1 MGTTINDS
9 QNDFKKLFCGHQLVG
24 TICGHHLWAPCVGT
38 SNGHHSWAPLMGII
52 CGHPFAPMAQ
62 WAMWAVQGASWVP
75 GPHVQWTIR
84 VLGPVGEPNG
94 LTVVASLTD
103 EAFRIQGGA

>member
-1 MGTTINDS
+1 MGTVS
-9 QNDFKKLFCGHQLVG
+9 
-24 TICGHHLWAPCVGT
+24 GHHLWAPFAGNICKHHLWAPFVGT
-38 SNGHHSWAPLMGII
+38 SNGHHSWAPSMGII
-52 CGHPFAPMAQ
+52 CGHPFARMAQ

-84 VLGPVGEPNG
+84 VLVGEPNG